1 MGSAGGSPRA
11 ALRTEAVGAIAS
23 TAAAIRAQSPGE
35 EPGPSAAPPTATAGC
50 GSVSAAVRV
59 AADDFARTH
68 PDPRA
73 DEDEKPAP
81 GGVRRPRDVRRM
93 RWSLSWR
100 AAGTAAL
107 ALSLVVGAV
116 VLRSVAL
123 TPGAAVEL
131 PDPAPLGTPAAG
143 ESARPGPTSSLGPA
157 VVVVHVVGAVAA
169 PGVVRLPAGSRV
181 LDAVA
186 AAGGGTDDADLARLN
201 LARVL
206 VDGEQVVVPRPGD
219 PSPTTGTAPD
229 GGPSAGLVDLNGATL
244 VQLDGLP
251 GVGPVLAQRIVDR
264 RPFTSVDELDEVSGV
279 GPTLL
284 ERLRPLV
291 RV

>member
-1 MGSAGGSPRA
+1 MAP
-11 ALRTEAVGAIAS
+11 
-23 TAAAIRAQSPGE
+23 
-35 EPGPSAAPPTATAGC
+35 PSARAPHDHGWVP
-50 GSVSAAVRV
+50 SAVRA
-59 AADDFARTH
+59 AADDYGRTH
-68 PDPRA
+68 PDPL
-73 DEDEKPAP
+73 DGPDDDPAP
-81 GGVRRPRDVRRM
+81 GGVRRPREQPRVR
-93 RWSLSWR
+93 WIVSWR
-100 AAGTAAL
+100 VAGTAAL
-107 ALSLVVGAV
+107 AVALVVAAV

-123 TPGAAVEL
+123 TPGAAVDL
-131 PDPAPLGTPAAG
+131 PEPAPLGTATTAL
-143 ESARPGPTSSLGPA
+143 PTGATTPVPDASPA

-181 LDAVA
+181 VDALS
-186 AAGGGTDDADLARLN
+186 AAGGATGDADLARLN

-219 PSPTTGTAPD
+219 VLPVTTGEQATA
-229 GGPSAGLVDLNGATL
+229 GGTGGLVDLNTAS
-244 VQLDGLP
+244 VAELDELP

-291 RV
+291 TV

>member
-1 MGSAGGSPRA
+1 VSSG
-11 ALRTEAVGAIAS
+11 V
-23 TAAAIRAQSPGE
+23 PGE
-35 EPGPSAAPPTATAGC
+35 ESISSGATAGA
-50 GSVSAAVRV
+50 GGWVPAAVRV
-59 AADDFARTH
+59 AADDYARTH
-68 PDPRA
+68 PDPLEETD
-73 DEDEKPAP
+73 DEPAP
-81 GGVRRPRDVRRM
+81 GGVRRPREARRV
-93 RWSLSWR
+93 RWSVSWR
-100 AAGTAAL
+100 AAGAAAL
-107 ALSLVVGAV
+107 AVSLVVGAV

-123 TPGAAVEL
+123 TPGAAAEL
-131 PDPAPLGTPAAG
+131 PDPAPLGTAGPGAADG
-143 ESARPGPTSSLGPA
+143 AGSGPTVSAGPA
-157 VVVVHVVGAVAA
+157 LVVVHVVGAVAA

-181 LDAVA
+181 VDALA
-186 AAGGGTDDADLARLN
+186 AAGGGTHDADLARLN

-219 PSPTTGTAPD
+219 ADPAPATRSP
-229 GGPSAGLVDLNGATL
+229 GGAAAGLVDLNTASPA
-244 VQLDGLP
+244 QLDELP